1 VRHEPSKLDQEAPK
15 LDQEAPHPGTK
26 RIGIAR
32 GTKRIGI
39 AQSRRR
45 SGGPSSRTE
54 MRRFTD
60 KCSASSV
67 SDACPTVSDDCPA
80 AASAPCPADVP
91 GPCLAAGPCADARRT
106 SSELSEC
113 ESDGEEWGFFDKL
126 SLGARDSE
134 PQFKAA
140 PLPRASLSDGSY
152 LSRLCGYRSAE
163 LDAITRLVRVELDVP
178 CAIISIACD
187 NWIWVASVATTLD
200 RKTFLKSHWL
210 PSNLALCTHAI
221 DRANK
226 HNDRVCQ
233 VGPNPAPFF
242 LKRCFRSWATRAR
255 TRTCTCAHTSSSNLT
270 LSFTRESPSAQIKFL
285 PLHLPST
292 QAAPEGKPLG
302 AAARVAGGIRGG
314 AGQRGGLERLD
325 GRLWCFATNLP
336 RFAGMLCVLDVAQ
349 SGARSHLTVKEQALL
364 SRLALAVE
372 KILPVYED
380 DIR

>member
-1 VRHEPSKLDQEAPK
+1 MSVFAVPSLAMVAGSAKGVKRCVSKTAVCSKPVKKCSKEAFRATQKEPQILDAN
-15 LDQEAPHPGTK
+15 LDAEET
-26 RIGIAR
+26 
-32 GTKRIGI
+32 
-39 AQSRRR
+39 
-45 SGGPSSRTE
+45 
-54 MRRFTD
+54 FTD

-233 VGPNPAPFF
+233 VVGD
-242 LKRCFRSWATRAR
+242 TRADPDMHLCPYVVEQPHIVFYAGVPLR
-255 TRTCTCAHTSSSNLT
+255 ANQVSAFTSAQHASRAGRQTARSRGQSRGRYPRRGRAARRSGAPRRAT
-270 LSFTRESPSAQIKFL
+270 LVLCDESP
-285 PLHLPST
+285 
-292 QAAPEGKPLG
+292 
-302 AAARVAGGIRGG
+302 
-314 AGQRGGLERLD
+314 
-325 GRLWCFATNLP
+325 
-336 RFAGMLCVLDVAQ
+336 
-349 SGARSHLTVKEQALL
+349 
-364 SRLALAVE
+364 
-372 KILPVYED
+372 
-380 DIR
+380 